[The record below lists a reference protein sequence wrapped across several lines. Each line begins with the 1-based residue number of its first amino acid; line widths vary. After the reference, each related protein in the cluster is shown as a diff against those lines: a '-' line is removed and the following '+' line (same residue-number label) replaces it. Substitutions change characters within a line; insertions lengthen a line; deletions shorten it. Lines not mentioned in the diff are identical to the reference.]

1 MKRKACMYLCMYAY
15 SRVGLQLAHPSM
27 RGTVYRMSDPRAF
40 RLMEKPV
47 TTAVTITH
55 VSTIAAATRQEYK
68 LHQHQ
73 AEPALKEKDCK
84 NI

>member
-1 MKRKACMYLCMYAY
+1 
-15 SRVGLQLAHPSM
+15 
-27 RGTVYRMSDPRAF
+27 
-40 RLMEKPV
+40 MEKPV